1 MAIPASDAIAEAQ
14 VLLNDP
20 SGISYTTAK
29 LLPVLNKAYRELQTK
44 LQKAGQPTAKEVT
57 DVITVT
63 AGTTE
68 LADGGQLPGDLLYPI
83 NLYELI
89 NSEYVK
95 MIETSWEPFEDQTD
109 RLRYWNWREDSIKL
123 LGATSDRDVKIRY
136 MKGLPSLT
144 GPTSSILIL
153 NSLTFLAARTGA
165 IAALVIGENPTRA
178 GALDDDAKTAWED
191 LKMTQVKQRQSRP
204 VRRRTNRFRR

>member
-1 MAIPASDAIAEAQ
+1 M
-14 VLLNDP
+14 
-20 SGISYTTAK
+20 
-29 LLPVLNKAYRELQTK
+29 LNKAYRELQTK

>member
-1 MAIPASDAIAEAQ
+1 MAVPASEPIAEAQ

-20 SGISYTTAK
+20 NGISYTTAK
-29 LLPVLNKAYRELQTK
+29 LLPLLNKAYRELQTK

-57 DVITVT
+57 DTITVL

-68 LADGGQLPGDLLYPI
+68 LIDGGQLPADLLYPI

-89 NSEYVK
+89 NNNWVK
-95 MIETSWEPFEDQTD
+95 MDETSWEPMIEQTT
-109 RLRYWNWREDSIKL
+109 RLNVWNWREDSIKL
-123 LGATSDRDVKIRY
+123 LGATVDVSLRIRY
-136 MKGLPSLT
+136 MKGLPSLA
-144 GPTSSILIL
+144 GPTSPILIL
-153 NSLTFLAARTGA
+153 NSTTFLAARTAA

-178 GALDDDAKTAWED
+178 SALDTDASDAWDD

-204 VRRRTNRFRR
+204 VRRRTNRYRR